1 MTNLAL
7 PTPTASLFGKMQRD
21 WHPSLL
27 LDKYTAPPGEKSGG
41 GQKEALEKILRAGR
55 AEGML
60 ECALARQT
68 VALAW
73 ATTFELKTDGPLTLH
88 LSRTNALEN
97 AGLAFHPI
105 YGFVYLPGSGL
116 KGMTRAWAE
125 QMAKADAAE
134 IKRVFGHEP
143 GETGE
148 AGTVVFHDAL
158 PTDWPTLR
166 LEIATSHHRE
176 YYSGKQKAAP
186 GDWESPNPV
195 TFLAVAPGAS
205 FRFAL
210 SLARGGDAAAV
221 EKAASWLQAALCH
234 AGAGAKTAA
243 GYGRFIVANPPPAP
257 AALAQCETTLELVT
271 PAFLAGAEQ
280 REKDCDLHGGTL
292 RGQLRWWWRTLHARH
307 VPLGQLRRLEKLI
320 WGGLAGFG
328 GKEGR
333 GSAVAIHIRPQNAAK
348 PKLFDK
354 AAEATSHRIS
364 SPRGSK
370 TIMGLHYGAYGMD
383 EKDSETRQRKQR
395 YYLPE
400 KTRWRLQIS
409 ARATEGIGAD
419 DILAQA
425 LSALWLLCHY
435 GGVGSKSRKGWGSFA
450 DVSFPSLPNLEAC
463 QTAAAA
469 FRAAAKA
476 DPGSAADA
484 MAIEDVIFAES
495 ALPKE
500 RDSWR
505 VLDLAGTLLQDV
517 AKSLAPKAARR
528 ALGLPRVIGGKAGT
542 KLSGPEGERHASPA
556 HFHIARSGN
565 GFVLRL
571 TAFPA
576 AKLPALEESKKIL
589 GELAKRLESIPTDVE
604 APSTASKMAPPPPAK
619 PGDRLLQTRYP
630 IGSKWSYEHN
640 TVEVCHHVPPNR
652 VEIKFDDDGD
662 IDTVPASSLKPLPK

>member
-1 MTNLAL
+1 MTDLAL
-7 PTPTASLFGKMQRD
+7 PAPTASLFGKMQRD

-176 YYSGKQKAAP
+176 YYSGKQNAAP

-280 REKDCDLHGGTL
+280 GKDDCDLHGGTL
-292 RGQLRWWWRTLHARH
+292 RGQLRWWWRTLHAKH
-307 VPLGQLRRLEKLI
+307 VPLEELRRLEKLV
-320 WGGLAGFG
+320 WGGLSDFG

-333 GSAVAIHIRPQNAAK
+333 GSAVALHITRVTQNRPI
-348 PKLFDK
+348 LFDK
-354 AAEATSHRIS
+354 GIESEAHKIRP
-364 SPRGSK
+364 PRDRK

-383 EKDSETRQRKQR
+383 ESGKRRHYR
-395 YYLPE
+395 PE
-400 KTRWRLQIS
+400 KTKWALRLS
-409 ARATEGIGAD
+409 ARRFGDIEAPM
-419 DILAQA
+419 ILAQA
-425 LSALWLLCHY
+425 LAALWLLCRY

-463 QTAAAA
+463 NGAAAT
-469 FRAAAKA
+469 FRKATQAK
-476 DPGSAADA
+476 PGAVPEA
-484 MAIEDVIFAES
+484 MAIENVIFAERP
-495 ALPKE
+495 LPDE
-500 RDSWR
+500 TDPWR
-505 VLDLAGTLLQDV
+505 AVDRAGTLLQEF
-517 AKSLAPKAARR
+517 AKSLPKEKRR
-528 ALGLPRVIGGKAGT
+528 ALGLPRVIGGEQATTLREPK
-542 KLSGPEGERHASPA
+542 EERHASPA
-556 HFHIARSGN
+556 HFHVARAGG

-576 AKLPALEESKKIL
+576 ANLPDLETSKKIL
-589 GELAKRLESIPTDVE
+589 CELAESV
-604 APSTASKMAPPPPAK
+604 K
-619 PGDRLLQTRYP
+619 
-630 IGSKWSYEHN
+630 
-640 TVEVCHHVPPNR
+640 
-652 VEIKFDDDGD
+652 
-662 IDTVPASSLKPLPK
+662 TVPAVPKAGATAPASRSMSSQSRLLPEVGSVWLYNGEKVRVSKQIPPDKVEIEDEDGGFIAEVPPSSLQSPPK